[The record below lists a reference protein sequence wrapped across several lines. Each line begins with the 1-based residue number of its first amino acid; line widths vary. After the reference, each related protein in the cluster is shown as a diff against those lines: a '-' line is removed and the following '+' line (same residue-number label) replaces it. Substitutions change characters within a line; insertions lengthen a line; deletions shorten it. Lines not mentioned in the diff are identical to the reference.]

1 MHAEPILAQ
10 RTSWTSQGNRWT
22 GLRVRLQLDQWVLPT
37 SLPTSLPSSL
47 PTSPTTSLPTSLVN
61 LFSYDVPVSY
71 AISEQMIRTPW
82 RSMPR

>member
-10 RTSWTSQGNRWT
+10 RTSWTSLGNRWT
-22 GLRVRLQLDQWVLPT
+22 GLRVRLQLDQWV
-37 SLPTSLPSSL
+37 LPTSLPSSL

-61 LFSYDVPVSY
+61 LFSYDVPVFY